1 MRLDGTTQPRRAT
14 SLKIGYLSAVE
25 VPAHEGAQAVVLK
38 ARMIQKEAAPV
49 DAEQLM
55 KSAFSEALVENKVEQ
70 NICDLLW
77 EKVWPVND
85 ALKEAAEKVAK
96 DETITDKQSAMR
108 EIINEYVLEV
118 ARVLNAADVF
128 KACGTEDKKPKASA
142 KGEQQE
148 AEMADENTQAEL
160 AKYKALAEL
169 SDVQKAHYNTLPEA
183 EQSVYL
189 AMSADDRDAVA
200 KAAGSNDE
208 QFTTVEGAT
217 VVKSKV
223 GAELY
228 AVMKSQNEQIAKLR
242 NEADMTRL
250 QKQAESE
257 LAHLPGTPLL
267 KAQVLKSVEA
277 MPQAARDV
285 LTAMLKAGD
294 AACAPGFKPAAAQG
308 GSEGATASEKLM
320 VKCRNYA
327 ADKGVSM
334 AKAQEAVLATPEG
347 AALYESAQKGE

>member
-49 DAEQLM
+49 DGQTLLKSVFSAALAERKLSQQIENMFDQQYPLRG
-55 KSAFSEALVENKVEQ
+55 ALR
-70 NICDLLW
+70 
-77 EKVWPVND
+77 
-85 ALKEAAEKVAK
+85 EAAEEIAK
-96 DETITDKQSAMR
+96 DDTIIDKQAALRGAVDEYINTLHMAMTG
-108 EIINEYVLEV
+108 ELV
-118 ARVLNAADVF
+118 A

-142 KGEQQE
+142 KGEAQE
-148 AEMADENTQAEL
+148 AEMADEKTQAEL

-242 NEADMTRL
+242 NDADMTRL
-250 QKQAESE
+250 QKQAETD

-277 MPQAARDV
+277 MPQAARDA

-308 GSEGATASEKLM
+308 GEEMSAADRLEKM
-320 VKCRNYA
+320 ADSYA
-327 ADKGVSM
+327 AEHKVTKT
-334 AKAQEAVLATPEG
+334 AAYQAVLNTDEG
-347 AALYESAQKGE
+347 RKLYKEAN

>member
-1 MRLDGTTQPRRAT
+1 MRLDGHKGPRKAT
-14 SLKIGYLSAVE
+14 KLSVKFLSGVDA
-25 VPAHEGAQAVVLK
+25 PAHEGADVSIIK
-38 ARMIQKEAAPV
+38 FKTGSKEAAHV

-142 KGEQQE
+142 KGEAQE
-148 AEMADENTQAEL
+148 AEMADEKTQAEL

-250 QKQAESE
+250 QKQAETD

-277 MPQAARDV
+277 MPQAARDA

-308 GSEGATASEKLM
+308 GEEMSAADRLEKM
-320 VKCRNYA
+320 ADSYA
-327 ADKGVSM
+327 AEHKVTKT
-334 AKAQEAVLATPEG
+334 AAYQAVLNTDEG
-347 AALYESAQKGE
+347 RKLYKEAN